1 MSNHGKKYL
10 EAVKLVDQEK
20 RYAPDEALDLAKKS
34 SYVKFDASVQVH
46 LRMGADPKQAE
57 QQVRGVALLPNGLGK
72 VVRILVFC
80 QGEDVRASQAAG
92 ADFIGDDETIKKIE
106 GGWVDFDIA
115 IATPD
120 MMGKVGR
127 LGRVLGRRGLMPNPK
142 GGTVVPSGDLPR
154 SIGEARKGRLEFR
167 MDRSG
172 VIHASVGKVSF
183 EQDKLM
189 ENLTSVVEAVVAA
202 KPASI
207 KGVYVRSASLSTAMG
222 PSIKLDVGAVTSL
235 KSR

>member
-1 MSNHGKKYL
+1 MSNRGKRYL

-46 LRMGADPKQAE
+46 LRLGADPKQAE

-80 QGEDVRASQAAG
+80 QGEDVRAAQAAG

-106 GGWVDFDIA
+106 GGWVDFDIS

-142 GGTVVPSGDLPR
+142 GGTVVQGGDLPR
-154 SIGEARKGRLEFR
+154 AIGEARKGRLEFR